1 MKKHEQPINRL
12 DKMSNFFGG
21 SNFSKL
27 MHCKLPLFAL
37 LRSFNPARD
46 HANTFDTSG
55 IGGFAK
61 SQSSL
66 KSLSH
71 IRTFKI
77 YTALRTYQLINE
89 NALICGGQSFT
100 CRKNRRYIQ
109 IFPIF
114 STALLPVRRSI
125 IAFPLL
131 VDKL

>member
-1 MKKHEQPINRL
+1 MKKHEHPINRL

-27 MHCKLPLFAL
+27 NF
-37 LRSFNPARD
+37 
-46 HANTFDTSG
+46 
-55 IGGFAK
+55 
-61 SQSSL
+61 
-66 KSLSH
+66 
-71 IRTFKI
+71 
-77 YTALRTYQLINE
+77 Y
-89 NALICGGQSFT
+89 
-100 CRKNRRYIQ
+100 Q